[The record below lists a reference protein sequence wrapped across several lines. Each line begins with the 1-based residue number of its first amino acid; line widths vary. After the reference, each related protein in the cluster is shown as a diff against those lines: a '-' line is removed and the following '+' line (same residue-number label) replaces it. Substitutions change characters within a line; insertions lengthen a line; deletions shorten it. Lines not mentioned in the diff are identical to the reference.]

1 MRRAPR
7 SLRFLSFRSIWRRQ
21 DRCRWVSGQA
31 KPCAGCPARRWLQI
45 QGTDGSFSSCPGLM
59 GHWAPGSR
67 RGQCA
72 MNGPFGSY
80 GRERDGLGRLA
91 AGPFWEQSGHPLSS
105 SGAAALPGILG
116 SILCPAGQRG
126 APWPRAGGNQAD
138 LTPTVPASLPSGLWT
153 RSPHRGFQK
162 CRAPLASQRE
172 HLIPFVN

>member
-1 MRRAPR
+1 
-7 SLRFLSFRSIWRRQ
+7 
-21 DRCRWVSGQA
+21 
-31 KPCAGCPARRWLQI
+31 
-45 QGTDGSFSSCPGLM
+45 
-59 GHWAPGSR
+59 
-67 RGQCA
+67 

-80 GRERDGLGRLA
+80 GRDRAGLGRLA
-91 AGPFWEQSGHPLSS
+91 AKPFWEQSKRPVSS

-116 SILCPAGQRG
+116 SILCPTGQRE

-172 HLIPFVN
+172 QFNSICKLGAPLKLPLGRSLSPAVGPPLPFCWWAVDSWPTHATHRSLVSHFSALGLFTGALFL